1 LSRPNR
7 RTEPYP
13 GAASFYGAIA
23 GALLL
28 GAIAVTIALYF
39 LLRETRVEEPRISFA
54 PVSFAEIQGWDEDD
68 QAAAFQALLR
78 SCGRIKRDSASAE
91 ACAAAKA
98 LAAKGTVLRVAARS
112 FFETHYTPHR
122 VVGASKPGLVT
133 GYYEPEIDG
142 ARVKSD
148 KFPVA
153 AYARPDDLVS
163 VKPDEMRARDSA
175 AGVLTAMRKTDD
187 GLVPFYTREEID
199 KGALAGR
206 DLELVYLDPV
216 ELFFMQVQ
224 GSGRVRLADGTHLRL
239 GYSTKNGHS
248 YTSIGKKLVELG
260 EGKPKSMSMQGI
272 KEWLRA
278 DKERGNTMMWENKSY
293 VFFRLL
299 DAKEGED
306 GPIGAQ
312 GVSLTPGRSLAV
324 DPSFH
329 ALGLPVF
336 VAAPKLKDET
346 RAPFRRLMI
355 AQDVG
360 SAIKGVE
367 RGDIYWGSGDD
378 AGAIAGTT
386 LAPAKFFVLLPNAA
400 PGV

>member
-1 LSRPNR
+1 
-7 RTEPYP
+7 
-13 GAASFYGAIA
+13 
-23 GALLL
+23 
-28 GAIAVTIALYF
+28 
-39 LLRETRVEEPRISFA
+39 
-54 PVSFAEIQGWDEDD
+54 
-68 QAAAFQALLR
+68 
-78 SCGRIKRDSASAE
+78 
-91 ACAAAKA
+91 
-98 LAAKGTVLRVAARS
+98 
-112 FFETHYTPHR
+112 
-122 VVGASKPGLVT
+122 
-133 GYYEPEIDG
+133 
-142 ARVKSD
+142 
-148 KFPVA
+148 
-153 AYARPDDLVS
+153 
-163 VKPDEMRARDSA
+163 
-175 AGVLTAMRKTDD
+175 MRKTDD

-199 KGALAGR
+199 KGALKGR

-239 GYSTKNGHS
+239 GYSTKNGHP

-260 EGKPKSMSMQGI
+260 EGKPKSMTMDGI

-278 DKERGNTMMWENKSY
+278 DKERGNKMMWENKSY

-336 VAAPKLKDET
+336 VAAPELKDET

-360 SAIKGVE
+360 LGHQGGGARRYLLGLRRRCRRDRRQDLGAGAVLRASAQ
-367 RGDIYWGSGDD
+367 RD
-378 AGAIAGTT
+378 AG
-386 LAPAKFFVLLPNAA
+386 
-400 PGV
+400 GVMHGQARAR

>member
-7 RTEPYP
+7 RTDHYP
-13 GAASFYGAIA
+13 GAASIYGAIA
-23 GALLL
+23 AALLL
-28 GAIAVTIALYF
+28 AAIAATIAIYL
-39 LLRETRVEEPRISFA
+39 LLRATKVEETGISFA
-54 PVSFAEIQGWDEDD
+54 AVSFADIKGWEDDD
-68 QAAAFQALLR
+68 QAAAFPALLR
-78 SCGRIKRDSASAE
+78 SCGRIKRDSASVE
-91 ACAAAKA
+91 ACAAAKL
-98 LAAKGTVLRVAARS
+98 LAERGAVSREAART
-112 FFETHYTPHR
+112 FFETYYIPHR
-122 VVGASKPGLVT
+122 IVGAPAPGRVT

-142 ARVKSD
+142 AREKSA

-153 AYARPDDLVS
+153 AYARPADLVS

-175 AGVLTAMRKTDD
+175 ANVLTAMRKTDD
-187 GLVPFYTREEID
+187 GLVPFFTREEID

-239 GYSTKNGHS
+239 GYSTKNGHP

-278 DKERGNTMMWENKSY
+278 DKERGNKMMWENKSY

-299 DAKEGED
+299 DDKEGAV

-312 GVSLTPGRSLAV
+312 GVPLTPGRSLAV

-329 ALGLPVF
+329 VLGLPVF
-336 VAAPKLKDET
+336 VAAPELKDET

-367 RGDIYWGSGDD
+367 RGDIYWGSGDK
-378 AGAIAGTT
+378 AGAIAGTA
-386 LAPAKFFVLLPNAA
+386 LAPAQFFVLLPNAA

>member
-1 LSRPNR
+1 M
-7 RTEPYP
+7 
-13 GAASFYGAIA
+13 
-23 GALLL
+23 
-28 GAIAVTIALYF
+28 
-39 LLRETRVEEPRISFA
+39 
-54 PVSFAEIQGWDEDD
+54 
-68 QAAAFQALLR
+68 
-78 SCGRIKRDSASAE
+78 
-91 ACAAAKA
+91 
-98 LAAKGTVLRVAARS
+98 S
-112 FFETHYTPHR
+112 FFEANYTPHR

-153 AYARPDDLVS
+153 AYKRPDDLVS

-199 KGALAGR
+199 KGALKGR

-239 GYSTKNGHS
+239 GYSTKNGHP

-260 EGKPKSMSMQGI
+260 EGKPKSMTMDGI
-272 KEWLRA
+272 KDWLRA
-278 DKERGNTMMWENKSY
+278 DKERGNRMMWENKSY

-329 ALGLPVF
+329 ALGPAGVRR
-336 VAAPKLKDET
+336 
-346 RAPFRRLMI
+346 RARAEGRDARAVPPPDDRAGRRLRHQGGR
-355 AQDVG
+355 ARRHLLGLWRRRRRHRRQDLGAGAVLRA
-360 SAIKGVE
+360 SPE
-367 RGDIYWGSGDD
+367 RG
-378 AGAIAGTT
+378 AGGVMHGQARAG
-386 LAPAKFFVLLPNAA
+386 
-400 PGV
+400 

>member
-7 RTEPYP
+7 RTELHP

-23 GALLL
+23 AALLL
-28 GAIAVTIALYF
+28 AAIAATIAIYL

-54 PVSFAEIQGWDEDD
+54 PVSFADVQGWDEDD
-68 QAAAFQALLR
+68 QAAAFRTLLR
-78 SCGRIKRDSASAE
+78 SCRRIKRDSAYAE
-91 ACAAAKA
+91 PCAAAKA
-98 LAAKGTVLRVAARS
+98 LAVRGKVSREAARS
-112 FFETHYTPHR
+112 FFEANYTPH
-122 VVGASKPGLVT
+122 VIVGAPKPGLVT

-142 ARVKSD
+142 ARVKSET
-148 KFPVA
+148 FPVA

-163 VKPDEMRARDSA
+163 VTPDEMRARDSA
-175 AGVLTAMRKTDD
+175 TGVLTAMRKTDD

-224 GSGRVRLADGTHLRL
+224 GSGRVRLSDGTHLRL
-239 GYSTKNGHS
+239 GYSTKNGHP

-260 EGKPKSMSMQGI
+260 EGKPKSMTMDGI

-278 DKERGNTMMWENKSY
+278 DKERGNKMMWENKSY

-299 DAKEGED
+299 DGKEGED

-367 RGDIYWGSGDD
+367 RGDIYWGSGDS
-378 AGAIAGTT
+378 AGAIAGST
-386 LAPAKFFVLLPNAA
+386 LAPAQFFVLLPSAA